1 MVRIARRT
9 IVLLNP
15 DSYAVPIK
23 DMATELNLPTHEI
36 ATFTGWTPPVY
47 GNESMSLV
55 IAVSFGLLVP
65 TRILNL
71 ATYGGLNVHPS
82 LLPA

>member
-1 MVRIARRT
+1 MVSMRPSYDDP
-9 IVLLNP
+9 NS
-15 DSYAVPIK
+15 DSHVVPIK
-23 DMATELNLPTHEI
+23 DMAMELKLPTHEI
-36 ATFTGWTPPVY
+36 ATFTGWKPPVY
-47 GNESMSLV
+47 GTESMSLV

-65 TRILNL
+65 PRILNL